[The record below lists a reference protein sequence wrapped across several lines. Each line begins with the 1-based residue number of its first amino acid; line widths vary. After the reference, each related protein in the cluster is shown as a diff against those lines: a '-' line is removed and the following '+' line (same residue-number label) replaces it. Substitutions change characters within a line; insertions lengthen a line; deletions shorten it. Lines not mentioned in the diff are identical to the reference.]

1 MLSFQF
7 ATDKKTNGL
16 KRPKNGFI
24 RFSIEY
30 RKELAEKNPNLDN
43 RDVSKMLGQ
52 KWRKMTPEE
61 RKPYE

>member
-7 ATDKKTNGL
+7 ATDKRTNGL

-30 RKELAEKNPNLDN
+30 RKELAEKN
-43 RDVSKMLGQ
+43 Q
-52 KWRKMTPEE
+52 
-61 RKPYE
+61 Y